1 MTAKIKIELGPVQKT
16 MFLPLLARAA
26 ETLKKNP
33 ALIDRTAVDIVNSVD
48 YDFSVINAKIRGL
61 SQAAMVMR
69 SLYIDGAVRTFL
81 QKHPRAVVVNIGCGM
96 DTTFERVDNG
106 TLRWF
111 DLDLP
116 DTMELRKKFMIE
128 TDRRRFITSS
138 FLETPWLDILKPD
151 DGIFFISAGV
161 FRYFDGSQVK
171 GFVNA
176 LASRF
181 PGGELV
187 FDASS
192 PGGIKAANQGVMKDS
207 GLDQKA
213 HLMKWGHEAG
223 DTQKIFGD
231 KVKVL
236 EIDTFQKNTGM
247 KFNLFEKMMMAL
259 NSAMKLNY
267 MVHLVFESQKLERV
281 DAPSF

>member
-1 MTAKIKIELGPVQKT
+1 MDKKIKIDLGPVQKT

-26 ETLKKNP
+26 ETFKKNP
-33 ALIDRTAVDIVNSVD
+33 ALIDKAAVDIVNSVD
-48 YDFSVINAKIRGL
+48 YDFSVINEKIRGL

-69 SLYIDGAVRTFL
+69 SLYIDGAVKIFL
-81 QKHPRAVVVNIGCGM
+81 QKHPKAVVVNIGCGM

-106 TLRWF
+106 TLGWF

-116 DTMELRKKFMIE
+116 DTMELRKKFMTE
-128 TDRRRFITSS
+128 TERRRFITSS
-138 FLETPWLDILKPD
+138 FLETAWLDILKPD

-161 FRYFDGSQVK
+161 FRYFDESQVI

-176 LASRF
+176 IASRF

-213 HLMKWGHEAG
+213 NLMKWGHEAK

-236 EIDTFQKNTGM
+236 EIDTFQKDTGM
-247 KFNLFEKMMMAL
+247 KFNLFEKAMMAL

-267 MVHLVFESQKLERV
+267 MVHLRFER
-281 DAPSF
+281 